1 MLEQGGA
8 NKLSE
13 DAKLA
18 DPLPPPAACL
28 GAHELSRSDVN
39 AGPYPPVSFRR
50 LDRTTRFTR
59 SSPPVMLGCGKFGT
73 CSSAFLTMRKNG
85 TGGGGKFILVTV
97 LCTYSLKNGQQLKT
111 AFAD

>member
-1 MLEQGGA
+1 MRNGPCWVLRA
-8 NKLSE
+8 NV
-13 DAKLA
+13 
-18 DPLPPPAACL
+18 
-28 GAHELSRSDVN
+28 LSRSFVN
-39 AGPYPPVSFRR
+39 LGSYPPVSFRR
-50 LDRTTRFTR
+50 LDRTIRCTRC
-59 SSPPVMLGCGKFGT
+59 SPPVILGCGKVGT